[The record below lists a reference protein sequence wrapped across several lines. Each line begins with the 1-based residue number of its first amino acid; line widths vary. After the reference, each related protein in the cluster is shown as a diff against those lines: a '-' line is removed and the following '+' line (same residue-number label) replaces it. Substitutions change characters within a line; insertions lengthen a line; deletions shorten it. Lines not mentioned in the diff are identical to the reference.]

1 VPPAFAEP
9 GSGLWRLPVFT
20 GKEAS
25 LQLRMTVCNF
35 FSVQFFVDKIERL
48 FYFQADPLVA
58 EAVKPIKIIDIV
70 GTSM

>member
-1 VPPAFAEP
+1 
-9 GSGLWRLPVFT
+9 
-20 GKEAS
+20 
-25 LQLRMTVCNF
+25 MTVCNF

>member
-1 VPPAFAEP
+1 MVCRSASRFCRT
-9 GSGLWRLPVFT
+9 GLRIVALTGVHGKRGFFT
-20 GKEAS
+20 AQDDC
-25 LQLRMTVCNF
+25 L
-35 FSVQFFVDKIERL
+35 QFFVDKIERL